1 MENTNTMK
9 STAIYMGIMEY
20 EESSS
25 LKSLMYMLTGEP
37 SKLDPHAIFPPIWR
51 YSHHFF
57 NGFNDFNEVIDV
69 VKYICIKQM

>member
-25 LKSLMYMLTGEP
+25 FKSPMYMLTGEP
-37 SKLDPHAIFPPIWR
+37 SKLDPHAIFSPIWR
-51 YSHHFF
+51 YSHFFF